1 MQRDVNYRS
10 DAFNIM
16 NDKST
21 GMPET
26 GGMLARV
33 GEASNSRDT
42 RNNRNAGSQQHDRNT
57 GNSRIERQQEYQS
70 GLKDNRN
77 IMD

>member
-1 MQRDVNYRS
+1 MQRDVNYQR

-16 NDKST
+16 NDNST

-26 GGMLARV
+26 VGMLGTV
-33 GEASNSRDT
+33 GEANNSRET
-42 RNNRNAGSQQHDRNT
+42 SNNRNAGSQQHDRNI
-57 GNSRIERQQEYQS
+57 GNSRIERKQEYQS
-70 GLKDNRN
+70 GLTNNRN